1 MRTVQLLLFCLLV
14 CQTTESLTDK
24 RVNLGQNVTLDCQID
39 VKDIYWVFQKG
50 TDSPVLILRTF
61 SSESTISRLKNQS
74 LKNKYSSLT
83 LSRLFISNV
92 TINELGI
99 YYCVKTGSFLQL
111 SDGIRL
117 DIIAAQDQNQTELNN
132 QSQHPKT
139 QQALIV
145 LYVILNIVMFSA
157 VIGLFQIKLQACKK
171 RHQQCQDEELEQLYS
186 TNGEEFSE
194 VEFRLFHP
202 TNNTF
207 VPFQKPMTKPRQ
219 I

>member
-1 MRTVQLLLFCLLV
+1 GKFCLQFSLWGLTV
-14 CQTTESLTDK
+14 IPLHPLNSLTDK

-117 DIIAAQDQNQTELNN
+117 DII
-132 QSQHPKT
+132 
-139 QQALIV
+139 
-145 LYVILNIVMFSA
+145 
-157 VIGLFQIKLQACKK
+157 
-171 RHQQCQDEELEQLYS
+171 DEELEQLYS
-186 TNGEEFSE
+186 TNGEEVRRSYSEFS
-194 VEFRLFHP
+194 VCLLNIIFLHGH
-202 TNNTF
+202 
-207 VPFQKPMTKPRQ
+207 
-219 I
+219 